1 MGNPLPQRSLL
12 SRHTRSLLGSI
23 LRPDCARSNDR
34 NRKRGQTFIRS
45 IEFLFSIF
53 TRASLDL
60 RSSIS
65 ISKWTL
71 RPAGNRSIRLNGPIR
86 LFNLDFV
93 WLIEFS
99 FFQSKFYSSNEK
111 LKMIRKYQFLFL
123 CPFYFLV
130 KFYYYRNIG
139 KQILCHTIGSIAYPF
154 DTKTD
159 MKNPFTFSPLH
170 FQYRQQFSS
179 IFPASESFLNREG
192 KGNG

>member
-1 MGNPLPQRSLL
+1 MIETGNVVKHL
-12 SRHTRSLLGSI
+12 S
-23 LRPDCARSNDR
+23 ARSN
-34 NRKRGQTFIRS
+34 S
-45 IEFLFSIF
+45 FSRF
-53 TRASLDL
+53 SRVRL
-60 RSSIS
+60 SIS
-65 ISKWTL
+65 APRFRFPNG

-93 WLIEFS
+93 WSIEFS

>member
-93 WLIEFS
+93 WSIEFS

-111 LKMIRKYQFLFL
+111 WFENTNSYSFVR
-123 CPFYFLV
+123 
-130 KFYYYRNIG
+130 
-139 KQILCHTIGSIAYPF
+139 
-154 DTKTD
+154 
-159 MKNPFTFSPLH
+159 FTFWLNFIIIEILGSKFFVTRSDPSLIHLTRKRTWKILSRSRLFIFNIDNNSQAFSP
-170 FQYRQQFSS
+170 
-179 IFPASESFLNREG
+179 PLNRSWIGRERVMVS
-192 KGNG
+192 